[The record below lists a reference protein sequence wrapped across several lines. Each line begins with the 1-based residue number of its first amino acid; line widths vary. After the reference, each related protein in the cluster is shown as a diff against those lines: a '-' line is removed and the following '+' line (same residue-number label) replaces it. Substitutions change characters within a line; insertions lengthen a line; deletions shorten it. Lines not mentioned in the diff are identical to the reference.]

1 MKYHASICL
10 LILGSIVSSTFA
22 ALPPSW
28 KKPITLELPGG
39 ATDVLVAVPI
49 DAEVYAKSKPNGA
62 DLRILDSHGE
72 SVSYLRRLES
82 KAKTKRIRQIDMAEN
97 VTLEPGDDQLSLSF
111 KLTEQQHIPEQIE
124 FVTPLD
130 NFKKRVRVYGISPD
144 DEQLLSESV
153 IFDYSRFMNVRQ
165 TAIDLPVST
174 FREFRLLIE
183 NPTDEQE
190 SQLLELTRKL
200 NTDQEP
206 SQEERVILNRRPFKI
221 ERLKLI
227 SFSEKKIA
235 DDPVL
240 VDWMIE
246 VTKNEVDEEEQET
259 HIEFR
264 SDWQP
269 LTRLALETP
278 GQNFSRDVSLEVP
291 EVKNGTVVWEQIAQQ
306 TLYQFSFADQ
316 MEEQLVLEFPESQHR
331 NYRLRIVNR
340 DSAPLVVDGLSA
352 SGPRH
357 QLLFLADAGE
367 QYELYYGDHV
377 EAAPN
382 YDTAALER
390 MLTEKI
396 SPKEAELGPE
406 FELSVAPLERLWDTK
421 RLLNN
426 RWLLGS
432 VIGILALLL
441 GVSLYQ
447 AGKKVN
453 DLEK

>member
-1 MKYHASICL
+1 
-10 LILGSIVSSTFA
+10 
-22 ALPPSW
+22 
-28 KKPITLELPGG
+28 
-39 ATDVLVAVPI
+39 
-49 DAEVYAKSKPNGA
+49 
-62 DLRILDSHGE
+62 
-72 SVSYLRRLES
+72 
-82 KAKTKRIRQIDMAEN
+82 
-97 VTLEPGDDQLSLSF
+97 
-111 KLTEQQHIPEQIE
+111 
-124 FVTPLD
+124 
-130 NFKKRVRVYGISPD
+130 
-144 DEQLLSESV
+144 
-153 IFDYSRFMNVRQ
+153 
-165 TAIDLPVST
+165 
-174 FREFRLLIE
+174 
-183 NPTDEQE
+183 
-190 SQLLELTRKL
+190 
-200 NTDQEP
+200 
-206 SQEERVILNRRPFKI
+206 
-221 ERLKLI
+221 
-227 SFSEKKIA
+227 
-235 DDPVL
+235 
-240 VDWMIE
+240 MIE

-264 SDWQP
+264 SDRQP